1 MSARRR
7 LEAFAYGDE
16 GASIRVSCD
25 STIAPSASW
34 TDTPAYMKQAASEA
48 FNIVWGHAPSATVCV
63 ELTANEIA

>member
-25 STIAPSASW
+25 ANIGPSASW
-34 TDTPAYMKQAASEA
+34 TDTPACMKQAASEA
-48 FNIVWGHAPSATVCV
+48 FHTVWGCAPYTTVCI
-63 ELTANEIA
+63 ELTADEIA